1 LSAYSAPPDPLAALR
16 GLLLRGGGKGRGGVL
31 LLRGREV
38 RRGRRE
44 WEEKGGKRKGKG
56 EREGRKG
63 NEEGPTKNSCRGAQ
77 NVKLRHCA
85 EG

>member
-1 LSAYSAPPDPLAALR
+1 MGPTS
-16 GLLLRGGGKGRGGVL
+16 KGRGGEEREK
-31 LLRGREV
+31 RGGE
-38 RRGRRE
+38 RR
-44 WEEKGGKRKGKG
+44 GKG

-85 EG
+85 VGAFSLKFSIAP